1 MSSVTN
7 PSQVLFKLIGTFP
20 KFHPERL
27 IFDSFEVR
35 WEAFTADED
44 EPNIVKKRRV
54 RTLSAHVDI
63 HISQVASPSFDAFI
77 DQETIE
83 APSIVFH
90 RMSGAPVTVT
100 YNGEWDVLRISAQR
114 VSGNLARVNLSL
126 QRRTAPAAADETNIP

>member
-1 MSSVTN
+1 M
-7 PSQVLFKLIGTFP
+7 LFKLIGTFP

-63 HISQVASPSFDAFI
+63 HISQVASPRFDAF
-77 DQETIE
+77 
-83 APSIVFH
+83 IVFH